1 MTIPPGGRSY
11 VRRNAR
17 DTAHGALA
25 RDGGVESETHRAN
38 VNDPVRLERME
49 MVDDLCS
56 SLKRYLWHYTGM
68 PLRKPQAYLV
78 WRVSL
83 FRVHRACGKW
93 DPTAKV
99 VRHVLMADA
108 TYCSLE

>member
-25 RDGGVESETHRAN
+25 RDGGFESEAHRAN

-49 MVDDLCS
+49 MMDDLCS
-56 SLKRYLWHYTGM
+56 RLKPYLWRYTGM
-68 PLRKPQAYLV
+68 SLQTPAASRLARQPLP
-78 WRVSL
+78 SPP
-83 FRVHRACGKW
+83 G
-93 DPTAKV
+93 
-99 VRHVLMADA
+99 VR
-108 TYCSLE
+108 

>member
-1 MTIPPGGRSY
+1 MTIPPGRRSY

-25 RDGGVESETHRAN
+25 RDGGVESEAHRAN

-49 MVDDLCS
+49 IVNDLRS
-56 SLKRYLWHYTGM
+56 RLKRCLWRYSGM
-68 PLRKPQAYLV
+68 PLWNPQPYLV
-78 WRVSL
+78 WRVNL
-83 FRVHRACGKW
+83 FRVHRACCKW
-93 DPTAKV
+93 DPTARV

-108 TYCSLE
+108 TYRRLG